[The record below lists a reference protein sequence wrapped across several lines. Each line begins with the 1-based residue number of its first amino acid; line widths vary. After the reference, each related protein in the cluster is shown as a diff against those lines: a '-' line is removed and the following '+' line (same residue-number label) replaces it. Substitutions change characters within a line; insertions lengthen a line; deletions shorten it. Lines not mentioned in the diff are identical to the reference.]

1 MKQLDFLSPPI
12 TLFHLERRTHT
23 SKIGGCLVI
32 LMSFLYIA
40 YITYLLYHLIGRI
53 KITSIFY
60 QKFQYEA
67 GYYSF
72 NSSSIFHFIQ
82 IYSTSSGGHFDKF
95 ETKYVRA
102 YTTFFQTN
110 ITYSNLDY
118 FDHWVFDTCE
128 RDIDDKNLNPTLFEN
143 IVNFTNAVCIK
154 YYYNSTEKKYY
165 KLEEEGFKWPHL
177 EHGMSNRQNIYLST
191 SILKCRNNSIIN
203 TILGNCS
210 SQEEIDKYVNK
221 YNFLYLYFTDKQ
233 IDPTNYNNPVQQFFQ
248 TITTIIGNEKTYIES
263 FIHYS
268 PIKLKTNEGSLFG
281 MKYENNSYRFDYNR
295 KGSAENDKN
304 MFFLTKYYHLMQNNV
319 QVYERRYDNIF
330 DLLSDI
336 GGVIQTIFY
345 AFFWL
350 NYLYNKYIIAYDTN
364 SLFFA
369 VKDNNENNSNKKIN
383 DKRKMPIRKYETI
396 HNLGFE
402 KSKKLKM
409 NVFKNHFDI
418 KNNKNI
424 INLIPMDIK
433 SSRDV
438 YQKKNSVENSIN
450 FKTIIH
456 PNINKLSIDQ
466 NSSLSI
472 LKDNNSNIIN
482 KNKKIT
488 LQNNNLNNNNI
499 KKNKIKKAVTGFM
512 QKDEINRF
520 WLSRES
526 LAKIS
531 HKETNI
537 QEILYKKNKKEI
549 KEISFIKFLKD
560 IIMENKK
567 GSNYFLIKFRKHL
580 LSEEHLFKTHVKI
593 ILLEKQ
599 YYFNKNSNSY
609 SNNNI
614 NVYECFNEL

>member
-32 LMSFLYIA
+32 IMSFLYIA
-40 YITYLLYHLIGRI
+40 YITYLLYHLIGRS

-82 IYSTSSGGHFDKF
+82 IYSTGSGGHFDKF
-95 ETKYVRA
+95 ETKHVRA

-110 ITYSNLDY
+110 ITYSNLDF

-128 RDIDDKNLNPTLFEN
+128 RDIDDKNLDPALFEN

-154 YYYNSTEKKYY
+154 YYYNSTKKKYY
-165 KLEEEGFKWPHL
+165 KLEEEGFIWPHL

-233 IDPTNYNNPVQQFFQ
+233 IDPTNYNNPMQQFFQ

-369 VKDNNENNSNKKIN
+369 VKDNNENNYNKKIN

-402 KSKKLKM
+402 KSNKLKM

-488 LQNNNLNNNNI
+488 LQNNNLNINNI

-537 QEILYKKNKKEI
+537 QEILCKKNKKEI